1 MNVTYFKY
9 ALEVEKT
16 ASITQAANN
25 LYMGQPN
32 LTKAIKKLE
41 ASVGFAIF
49 KRTQHGVFPTKKG
62 TEFLNYARN
71 IISLIDKM
79 EELYSQNNTN
89 IVNFNICVPRASYI
103 AYTFSLFI
111 NELVKQK
118 ELNVDFKET
127 GSTEIINNVASG
139 EYNLGI
145 IRYSNRHEKYF
156 QSIMADKSLQR
167 KQLWEF
173 EYLVLMSEDNPLAK
187 SKEIHIE
194 DLELFTEITHGD
206 VSVPSENH
214 SFINRSES
222 AGKNQ
227 SRIYIYERGSQFN
240 LLKGVP
246 TTYMWVSPLPDE
258 ILNEY
263 KLVQRKCVNI
273 DDMCMCKDILIH
285 RTDYKLSKTEKVF
298 FDYLNQ
304 TITEL
309 SSKTFK

>member
-49 KRTQHGVFPTKKG
+49 KRTQHGVYPTKKG
-62 TEFLNYARN
+62 AEFLSYARN
-71 IISLIDKM
+71 IISLIDEM
-79 EELYSQNNTN
+79 EALYSQNNAN
-89 IVNFNICVPRASYI
+89 MVNFNICVPRASYI
-103 AYTFSLFI
+103 TYTFSKFI
-111 NELVKQK
+111 NELVKKK
-118 ELNVDFKET
+118 ELNVDFRET

-156 QSIMADKSLQR
+156 KSIMADKSLQR

-173 EYLVLMSEDNPLAK
+173 EYLVLMSEENPLAK
-187 SKEIHIE
+187 SKEIRLE

-206 VSVPSENH
+206 FSVPSVNH
-214 SFINRSES
+214 TQLYKND
-222 AGKNQ
+222 AQPKNQ
-227 SRIYIYERGSQFN
+227 SRIYIYERGSQFD
-240 LLKGVP
+240 LLNGVP
-246 TTYMWVSPLPDE
+246 TTYMWVSPLPAE
-258 ILNEY
+258 ILKEH
-263 KLVQRKCVNI
+263 KLVQRRCVNI
-273 DDMCMCKDILIH
+273 GDMCKDILIH
-285 RTDYKLSKTEKVF
+285 RTDYKLSKTEKSF
-298 FDYLNQ
+298 FDCLNQ
-304 TITEL
+304 TIEEL
-309 SSKTFK
+309 SAETYI